1 MHKILNKQKT
11 YIIMSNDIRLLQLA
25 NYVRPKLEENKSKNW
40 VLNGRNNSFYQYVID
55 RFNGSPTNS
64 AIITSYIDL
73 IYGNGLMARNKN
85 MPAWINFLTILK
97 PSELRKIIADF
108 ELFGEASFQV
118 IKTKDGKDINSMYH
132 IPKQL
137 IVPSL
142 ENEEGEIEGYWYSK
156 DWTNI
161 SKNTPEYFPSF
172 GTSKEP
178 IEIFCIKPYK
188 AGKNYFSDPDYLAAL
203 PYAEMEEELSN
214 FYINSIKKGLSAGY
228 IINVPD
234 GGTYTPEQKD
244 EFEKKIKAKL
254 TGSPNAMSFVIS
266 FNGVDKEIGITPFP
280 VNDAQ
285 HKQWEYLTAEARQQI
300 MTGHKVVSPKLFGIM
315 SEGGLGNNAN
325 ELDEAEAQLM
335 KRVIAPKQ
343 RVILEAIEEV
353 LVFYNINLDLY
364 FRPLTENT
372 TTTQMSAQVNE
383 LDAFISLAEKEDL
396 EDWELIDTEK
406 WTEKSVPIKAIDLQ
420 FASVPQ
426 RLPLAPSDLDNDFFK
441 VRFEY
446 AGSLNPER
454 EFCRKMI
461 STGGVFREE
470 DIKQASKRAVNP
482 GWGPDGANTYDIL
495 KYKGGGDCHH
505 FWQRKIYMKK
515 GNKYITVEKAQK
527 MIRDLKELG
536 LVATLP
542 KSTEPL
548 STKKP
553 TDMPYNGFLP
563 TNKRFK

>member
-1 MHKILNKQKT
+1 
-11 YIIMSNDIRLLQLA
+11 MSNDIRIIQLG
-25 NYVRPKLEENKSKNW
+25 NYARPKLQENKSKNW
-40 VLNGRNNSFYQYVID
+40 VLNGNNNSFYQDIID

-73 IYGNGLMARNKN
+73 IYGNGLSARNKN

-97 PSELRKIIADF
+97 PVELRKIISDF

-118 IKTKDGKDINSMYH
+118 IKTKDGKDINSIYH
-132 IPKQL
+132 IPKQF
-137 IVPSL
+137 IVPTL
-142 ENEEGEIEGYWYSK
+142 ENEDGEIEGYWYCK
-156 DWTNI
+156 DFKDI
-161 SKNTPEYFPSF
+161 VKNKPVFYPAF
-172 GTSKEP
+172 GASKES
-178 IEIFCIKPYK
+178 IEIYCLKPYK
-188 AGKNYFSDPDYLAAL
+188 AGKNYFADPDYLAAL
-203 PYAEMEEELSN
+203 PYAQMEEELSN

-244 EFEKKIKAKL
+244 EFEAKIKAKL

-285 HKQWEYLTAEARQQI
+285 HKQWEYLTGEARQQI

-343 RVILEAIEEV
+343 RVILEALEEV
-353 LVFYNINLDLY
+353 LVFYEINLDLY
-364 FRPLTENT
+364 FRPLTEQT
-372 TTTQMSAQVNE
+372 VTTQMSAQVNE

-396 EDWELIDTEK
+396 EEWELIDTEK

-420 FASVPQ
+420 FASVPE

-461 STGGVFREE
+461 STRGVFREE
-470 DIKQASKRAVNP
+470 DIIKASSRAVNP
-482 GWGPDGANTYDIL
+482 GWGPEGANTYDIL